1 MLAPLFL
8 TTALLFVGHTCYSL
22 HSQLCKVRPLGIP
35 YFVIPFYPS
44 PLQRVFLIPV
54 VQLLIKVFG
63 LTNPRFFLMTLDWQ
77 VRQRYEIYRLIRSDI
92 FFTVTPW
99 KVVLHVADPDMA
111 VEVLAGK
118 GGNGEL
124 YTRPEVYSSM
134 LGLFGENVLT
144 ADGAVW
150 RGHRKITAPIIGK
163 S

>member
-1 MLAPLFL
+1 M
-8 TTALLFVGHTCYSL
+8 GHTCYSL

-35 YFVIPFYPS
+35 YFVIPFYPG
-44 PLQRVFLIPV
+44 PLPRIFLIPL

-77 VRQRYEIYRLIRSDI
+77 VRQRYEIYRLIGSDI

-118 GGNGEL
+118 GENGEL
-124 YTRPEVYSSM
+124 YTRPEIFSSV

-144 ADGAVW
+144 AEGAVW
-150 RGHRKITAPIIGK
+150 RGHRKITAPVIGK

>member
-1 MLAPLFL
+1 
-8 TTALLFVGHTCYSL
+8 
-22 HSQLCKVRPLGIP
+22 
-35 YFVIPFYPS
+35 
-44 PLQRVFLIPV
+44 
-54 VQLLIKVFG
+54 
-63 LTNPRFFLMTLDWQ
+63 MTLDWQ

-118 GGNGEL
+118 DGKGEL
-124 YTRPEVYSSM
+124 YTRPEIFSSV

-144 ADGAVW
+144 AEGAVG
-150 RGHRKITAPIIGK
+150 RGHRKITAPVIGK